1 MAETLDEL
9 GPVDWIVV
17 EFPGPNFGNGQIAPF
32 LDDLVKRELVRV
44 LDMVFL
50 RKTEDGTLET
60 AEISDLDEG
69 QLGEVR
75 MAEAELAMV
84 LSEQDVM
91 DLAAT
96 IEPGHSAAVLVW
108 ENLWAAPFGSAI
120 RKAGGQLVAS
130 GRIPTQAV
138 IAAFEADAQ
147 AEANARSTEGRKL
160 TCHSQHDAGAGPPPP
175 LAEQLSS
182 PTGLTVVATAG
193 RTGGTTAATG
203 GTTVATAATDQRG

>member
-1 MAETLDEL
+1 MAEALDEL
-9 GPVDWIVV
+9 GPVDWLVV
-17 EFPGPNFGNGQIAPF
+17 EFPGPDFGKGQIAPF
-32 LDDLVKRELVRV
+32 LEDLVKRDLVRV

-50 RKTEDGTLET
+50 RKTDDGTLET
-60 AEISDLDEG
+60 AEISDLDES

-91 DLAAT
+91 DLAET

-108 ENLWAAPFGSAI
+108 ENQWAAPFGAAI

-138 IAAFEADAQ
+138 IAAFEADAE
-147 AEANARSTEGRKL
+147 AEAIARSNEGRKL
-160 TCHSQHDAGAGPPPP
+160 TCHSQHDAGAVPPPP
-175 LAEQLSS
+175 SAGQLSS
-182 PTGLTVVATAG
+182 PTGLTVVATAV
-193 RTGGTTAATG
+193 RTGGTTAG
-203 GTTVATAATDQRG
+203 DRRD

>member
-1 MAETLDEL
+1 MADSLDEL
-9 GPVDWIVV
+9 GPVDWLVV

-32 LDDLVKRELVRV
+32 LDDLVKRELIRV

-50 RKTEDGTLET
+50 RKTEDGMLET
-60 AEISDLDEG
+60 AEISDLDES

-91 DLAAT
+91 DLAET
-96 IEPGHSAAVLVW
+96 IQPGHSAAVLVW
-108 ENLWAAPFGSAI
+108 ENQWAAPFGSAI

-138 IAAFEADAQ
+138 IAAFQADAE
-147 AEANARSTEGRKL
+147 AETQTPEGMKE
-160 TCHSQHDAGAGPPPP
+160 G
-175 LAEQLSS
+175 
-182 PTGLTVVATAG
+182 V
-193 RTGGTTAATG
+193 
-203 GTTVATAATDQRG
+203 

>member
-1 MAETLDEL
+1 MADSLDEL
-9 GPVDWIVV
+9 GPVDWLVV
-17 EFPGPNFGNGQIAPF
+17 EFPGPDFGNGQIAPF
-32 LDDLVKRELVRV
+32 LEDLVNRELIRV

-60 AEISDLDEG
+60 AEISDLDES

-91 DLAAT
+91 DLAET
-96 IEPGHSAAVLVW
+96 IAPGHSAAVLVW
-108 ENLWAAPFGSAI
+108 ENQWAAPFGSAI

-138 IAAFEADAQ
+138 IAAFQADAD
-147 AEANARSTEGRKL
+147 AEAQTPEGMKE
-160 TCHSQHDAGAGPPPP
+160 GA
-175 LAEQLSS
+175 
-182 PTGLTVVATAG
+182 
-193 RTGGTTAATG
+193 
-203 GTTVATAATDQRG
+203 